1 VVVTRSFV
9 PEDQL
14 SRENRELRT
23 TILADTEPSISHRE
37 PGPSRDGPAVEP
49 GRALP
54 SALLYR
60 PCDPAA
66 LPFELVGELEDPPGP
81 IGQERAVEAVEFAVA
96 MGRKGYNVYALG
108 ASGTGKHTVVRD
120 LLLRRAESAPT
131 PPDWCYVNNFTDP
144 QKPRRLQ
151 LPPGRGNGLREAM
164 RRLVEELR
172 AALPAAFER
181 DDYRARRDVID
192 QQFKSRSDE
201 AFGALQRRA
210 EQKSI
215 TMLRTPMGLALAPRR
230 DGKVLAP
237 ELFEALPEDERA
249 RIQRDL
255 EEVQGE
261 LEAVMQKVPQWER
274 EHREAVRELN
284 RNTTGAA
291 IALMMDELRAGYRD
305 LSEVV
310 QHFDAVERDVKENA
324 DDFLTPAQPPQAMP
338 MPAPAEEAVAAS
350 RFRRYQVN
358 VVVDNGG
365 RHGAPVIYEDNP
377 THQTLVGRVEYMA
390 RFGALVTDFN
400 LLTPG
405 ALHRANGGY
414 LMLDAQRLLSGNFG
428 WASLKRALGA
438 GEIRTETLEQL
449 LSMASAVSLQPEPI
463 PLDIK
468 IVLLGP
474 PTLYYLLSAV
484 DDDFKELFKIAAD
497 FDDRVERTPETTL
510 LYARFISAVV
520 RRDQLLPFDRG
531 AVARVIERT
540 ARLVG
545 DADRLSAGL
554 REIVDLLQEAD
565 QLAVGGGRKVVTAAE
580 VQRAIDAQFRRGDRI
595 YRRLQEEIGRKTI
608 RIETDGAEIGQVNG
622 LSVMTLGGLSF
633 GNPSRITAR
642 IRLGRG
648 EVVDIER
655 EVALG
660 GPLHSKGVL
669 ILGGFLGGRFGGTRP
684 LSLNAS
690 LVFEQS
696 YGGVDGDSASAAEL
710 FALLSALAEAPITQS
725 LAVTGSVDQLGR
737 IQAIGGVNEKIEG
750 FFDACRITGFTGRQ
764 GVVIPASNV
773 KHLMLRDDVVAAA
786 AEERFH
792 IFPIETVDQGLAL
805 LTGLPAGEPGD
816 DGGYPAGSLNHRIAA
831 RLDAFAA
838 KTAELARSA
847 AGAEPRK

>member
-1 VVVTRSFV
+1 MAATGHS
-9 PEDQL
+9 
-14 SRENRELRT
+14 T
-23 TILADTEPSISHRE
+23 TYRE
-37 PGPSRDGPAVEP
+37 PGPGWGGSPDAEP
-49 GRALP
+49 GRPLP
-54 SALLYR
+54 PALLYR
-60 PCDPAA
+60 PCDPAE
-66 LPFELVGELEDPPGP
+66 LPFDQTGELEDPPGP
-81 IGQERAVEAVEFAVA
+81 IGQDRAVEAVEFAVA
-96 MGRKGYNVYALG
+96 MRRKGYNIYALG
-108 ASGTGKHTVVRD
+108 ASGTGKHTIIED
-120 LLLRRAESAPT
+120 LLRRRAESVPT
-131 PPDWCYVNNFTDP
+131 PPDWCYVNNFANP

-164 RRLVEELR
+164 KRLVEELR

-192 QQFKSRSDE
+192 QQFKGRNE
-201 AFGALQRRA
+201 QGFGELQRRA
-210 EQKSI
+210 EQKGI

-230 DGKVLAP
+230 DGKVLTP
-237 ELFEALPEDERA
+237 ELFEALPEAERQ

-274 EHREAVRELN
+274 EHREALRELN

-291 IALMMDELRAGYRD
+291 IAVMMDELRAGYCD
-305 LSEVV
+305 FPDVTQYL
-310 QHFDAVERDVKENA
+310 DAVEQDIKENA
-324 DDFLTPAQPPQAMP
+324 DDFLTPAQPPQGMP
-338 MPAPAEEAVAAS
+338 MRAPVEEATTEAG
-350 RFRRYQVN
+350 FRRYQVN
-358 VVVDNGG
+358 VIVDNGDQ
-365 RHGAPVIYEDNP
+365 HGAPVIYEDNP

-390 RFGALVTDFN
+390 RFGTLATDFN

-414 LMLDAQRLLSGNFG
+414 LMLDAQRLLAGNFG
-428 WASLKRALGA
+428 WASLKRALNA
-438 GEIRTETLEQL
+438 GEIRIETLEQL
-449 LSMASAVSLQPEPI
+449 LSLASTVSLQPEPV
-463 PLDIK
+463 PLDVK

-474 PTLYYLLSAV
+474 PMLYYLLSGA

-510 LYARFISAVV
+510 LYARFIAGVV
-520 RRDQLLPFDRG
+520 RREKLLPFDRS
-531 AVARVIERT
+531 AVARTIEEA
-540 ARLVG
+540 ARFVG
-545 DADRLSAGL
+545 DSDRLSAGL

-565 QLAVGGGRKVVTAAE
+565 QLAAGAGKATVTAAE
-580 VQRAIDAQFRRGDRI
+580 VQKAIDAKFRRGDRI

-608 RIETDGAEIGQVNG
+608 RIETDGGQIGQVNG

-655 EVALG
+655 EVELG

-669 ILGGFLGGRFGGTRP
+669 ILCGFLGGRFGSTRP

-710 FALLSALAEAPITQS
+710 FALLSALADVPINQS
-725 LAVTGSVDQLGR
+725 CAVTGSVDQHGR

-764 GVVIPASNV
+764 GVIIPASNV
-773 KHLMLRDDVVAAA
+773 KHLMLRQDVVTAA
-786 AEERFH
+786 AEERFR

-805 LTGLPAGEPGD
+805 LTSLPAGEPD
-816 DGGYPAGSLNHRIAA
+816 QDGNYPAGTINHRIAA

-838 KTAELARSA
+838 KAAELARNA
-847 AGAEPRK
+847 AITQAHS

>member
-1 VVVTRSFV
+1 M
-9 PEDQL
+9 
-14 SRENRELRT
+14 
-23 TILADTEPSISHRE
+23 AATEHSITYRE
-37 PGPSRDGPAVEP
+37 PGPGGASPPAAEP
-49 GRALP
+49 GRPLP
-54 SALLYR
+54 AALLYR
-60 PCDPAA
+60 PCDPAE
-66 LPFELVGELEDPPGP
+66 LPFDLVSELEDPLGP
-81 IGQERAVEAVEFAVA
+81 IGQDRAVEAVQFAVA
-96 MGRKGYNVYALG
+96 MRRKGYNVYALG
-108 ASGTGKHTVVRD
+108 ASGTGKHTVIRD
-120 LLLRRAESAPT
+120 LLRRRAENTPT
-131 PPDWCYVNNFTDP
+131 PPDWCYVNNFADP

-164 RRLVEELR
+164 KRLVEELR

-192 QQFKSRSDE
+192 QKFKQRNE
-201 AFGALQRRA
+201 QGFGELQRRA
-210 EQKSI
+210 EPKGI

-230 DGKVLAP
+230 DGKVLTP
-237 ELFEALPEDERA
+237 EMFEALPEAERE

-284 RNTTGAA
+284 RNTTGDA
-291 IALMMDELRAGYRD
+291 IALMMDELRAGYCD
-305 LSEVV
+305 MPDVV
-310 QHFDAVERDVKENA
+310 QHLDAVERDIKEHA
-324 DDFLTPAQPPQAMP
+324 DDFLTPAQPPQGTQVP
-338 MPAPAEEAVAAS
+338 IPVEEAVAEA

-358 VVVDNGG
+358 VIVDNGG
-365 RHGAPVIYEDNP
+365 QHGAPVIYEDNP

-390 RFGALVTDFN
+390 RFGTLVTDFN

-414 LMLDAQRLLSGNFG
+414 LMLDAQRLLAGNFG
-428 WASLKRALGA
+428 WASLKRALNA
-438 GEIRTETLEQL
+438 GEIRIETLEQL
-449 LSMASAVSLQPEPI
+449 LTLASTVSLQPEPI
-463 PLDIK
+463 PLDVK

-474 PTLYYLLSAV
+474 PLLYYMLSSL

-497 FDDRVERTPETTL
+497 FDDRVERTTETTL
-510 LYARFISAVV
+510 LYARFIAAVV
-520 RRDQLLPFDRG
+520 RREKLLPFDRS
-531 AVARVIERT
+531 AVARVIERA

-545 DADRLSAGL
+545 DSDRLSAGL

-565 QLAVGGGRKVVTAAE
+565 QLAAGACTVTAAE
-580 VQRAIDAQFRRGDRI
+580 VQQAIDAQFRRGDRI

-608 RIETDGAEIGQVNG
+608 RIETDGEQIGQVNG
-622 LSVMTLGGLSF
+622 LSVMMLGGLSF

-655 EVALG
+655 EVELG

-669 ILGGFLGGRFGGTRP
+669 ILSGFLGGRFGNTRP

-710 FALLSALAEAPITQS
+710 FALLSALADAPINQS
-725 LAVTGSVDQLGR
+725 FAVTGSVDQLGR

-764 GVVIPASNV
+764 SVIIPASNV
-773 KHLMLRDDVVAAA
+773 KHLMLRQDVVTAAT
-786 AEERFH
+786 EEHFR

-805 LTGLPAGEPGD
+805 LTGVPAGEPGEN
-816 DGGYPAGSLNHRIAA
+816 GNYPAGTINHRIAA

-838 KTAELARSA
+838 KAVELARNA
-847 AGAEPRK
+847 AITQAYS